1 MSIVGNKDQPDSH
14 IKSRIISPF
23 NHHFIFLMSPI
34 LKHES
39 LSFLSTLFKDKLAF
53 KSLDQLVAVFQMTKD
68 WEVPV

>member
-1 MSIVGNKDQPDSH
+1 
-14 IKSRIISPF
+14 
-23 NHHFIFLMSPI
+23 MSPI